1 MLTAGKFSGKIVPLD
16 TASGTAVVVTS
27 QCHSLLGGMEPIV
40 FWIHPMVCL
49 VGST

>member
-1 MLTAGKFSGKIVPLD
+1 MSEYLPGI
-16 TASGTAVVVTS
+16 
-27 QCHSLLGGMEPIV
+27 HLLGGMEPIV